1 MLKTSMHSLLCQEV
15 QSLCPSAVSNDCVRS
30 LVYPSRFSDTRQ
42 LDWVKQREPPSVS
55 IVIHELDITR
65 LTSPPRVD
73 GIFVCYDSGDVSSFV
88 PVPNFLRAS
97 NAMLWLVLTTHSSI
111 QGLIRPMKYSVV
123 AVALKSDLTVAVDP
137 QASLSLFQRHDVG
150 LVQVNHVGDVGKMRK
165 AFKFLL
171 MSILRV
177 PSECLDVILNIRL

>member
-1 MLKTSMHSLLCQEV
+1 MDRQAKLRQSSRFPRKSLSLSWARLVVESLRSFQKMRELMALKTSLHSSLCQEV
-15 QSLCPSAVSNDCVRS
+15 QSLCPSVVSNKPVLP
-30 LVYPSRFSDTRQ
+30 LVYSSCFSDTRR

-97 NAMLWLVLTTHSSI
+97 SL
-111 QGLIRPMKYSVV
+111 
-123 AVALKSDLTVAVDP
+123 ALRS
-137 QASLSLFQRHDVG
+137 
-150 LVQVNHVGDVGKMRK
+150 NH
-165 AFKFLL
+165 
-171 MSILRV
+171 
-177 PSECLDVILNIRL
+177 